1 MTATATATVT
11 ATATATQELPL
22 FPLKTVLF
30 PGGVLPLRIFET
42 RYLDMVSAC
51 LRSDGG
57 FGVVTLHEGREAG
70 GQPTSIHPIGTLAR
84 IVDFDQLE
92 DGLLGIT
99 CLGVQRLRV
108 IGHRVQ
114 PDQLLLGQVTWLPDD
129 PALPLLPSHEPL
141 ARILRDLLQN
151 EELAS
156 YRRFLAPNWEDAA
169 WIGNRLAEILPL
181 PLHVRQTLL
190 EMSEPQQRLDTLLAI
205 FREQRTP

>member
-1 MTATATATVT
+1 MT

-51 LRSDGG
+51 FRTDGG
-57 FGVVTLHEGREAG
+57 FGVVTIHEGQEAG
-70 GQPTSIHPIGTLAR
+70 GQPASIHPVGTLAR
-84 IVDFDQLE
+84 IADFDQLD

-114 PDQLLLGQVTWLPDD
+114 SDQLLLGQVLWLPDD
-129 PALPLLPSHEPL
+129 PAMPLLPSHEPL
-141 ARILRDLLQN
+141 SYILRDLLQN
-151 EELAS
+151 EKLAP
-156 YRRFLAPNWEDAA
+156 YGRFLAPSWEDAA
-169 WIGNRLAEILPL
+169 WVGNRLAELLPL
-181 PLHVRQTLL
+181 PLHVRQALL
-190 EMSEPQQRLDTLLAI
+190 EMTEPQQRLDILLAI
-205 FREQRTP
+205 FQEQRTA

>member
-1 MTATATATVT
+1 M
-11 ATATATQELPL
+11 TATQELPL

-57 FGVVTLHEGREAG
+57 FGVVTIHEGREAG
-70 GQPTSIHPIGTLAR
+70 GQPTSIHPVGTLAR

-114 PDQLLLGQVTWLPDD
+114 PDQLLLGQVMWLPDD
-129 PALPLLPSHEPL
+129 PALPLLLSHEPL

-156 YRRFLAPNWEDAA
+156 YRRFLTSNWEDAA

-190 EMSEPQQRLDTLLAI
+190 EIAEPQQRLDILLAI
-205 FREQRTP
+205 FQEQRTP